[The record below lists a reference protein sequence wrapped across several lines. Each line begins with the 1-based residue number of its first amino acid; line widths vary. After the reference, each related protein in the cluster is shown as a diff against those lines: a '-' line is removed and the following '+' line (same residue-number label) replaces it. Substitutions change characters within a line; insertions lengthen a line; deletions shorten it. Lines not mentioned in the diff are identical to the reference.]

1 MEGGVRIAPD
11 PTILSG
17 SGHSKQLLAFDS
29 SVNKPT
35 NGLLGSNYTAKLRH
49 KLLNILHTVGVLTTT
64 VESDS
69 DLTIV
74 HIGDAFDSGR
84 RELEHDIKK
93 G

>member
-1 MEGGVRIAPD
+1 MEGLGLL
-11 PTILSG
+11 PTRILSG
-17 SGHSKQLLAFDS
+17 SSSHGKQLLTLDS

-35 NGLLGSNYTAKLRH
+35 NGLLGSNHTAKLRH
-49 KLLNILHTVGVLTTT
+49 KLLDILHTVGVLTTT

-84 RELEHDIKK
+84 RELEHDM
-93 G
+93 GGG